1 MNGVVFQYYFQSRSI
16 SDKTSLINKIYKE
29 LDTNTQVKNIF
40 NPLTQKSISKKKIK
54 QRKSSVTSPILANS
68 EA

>member
-29 LDTNTQVKNIF
+29 LDTNTQVKSIF
-40 NPLTQKSISKKKIK
+40 NPLTQTEKILSDITNPGK
-54 QRKSSVTSPILANS
+54 LWGMIVRYC
-68 EA
+68 EM